1 MLLEFGAGEGG
12 ALSKLWRLEED
23 GTRQDH
29 IQTVPGKTT
38 QLMGVWE
45 MDQGKG

>member
-1 MLLEFGAGEGG
+1 MLLEFGAGGWG
-12 ALSKLWRLEED
+12 TLSKLRRLEED
-23 GTRQDH
+23 GTRQGH

-45 MDQGKG
+45 MDRGKG